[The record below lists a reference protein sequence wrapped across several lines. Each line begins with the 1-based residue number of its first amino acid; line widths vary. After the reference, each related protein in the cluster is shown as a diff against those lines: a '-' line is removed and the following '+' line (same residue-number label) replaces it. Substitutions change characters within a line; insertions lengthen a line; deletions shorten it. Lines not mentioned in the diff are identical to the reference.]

1 MLPAMTDGPVL
12 VMVDPATTAKE
23 VAVPRPTVV
32 VAADAAGMAKAA
44 TVQKHTALT
53 ANAPES
59 EFRRR

>member
-12 VMVDPATTAKE
+12 VMVDPATTAKD
-23 VAVPRPTVV
+23 VAVPRPTVA
-32 VAADAAGMAKAA
+32 VAADAGGIAKTA
-44 TVQKHTALT
+44 TVAKQTALT